1 MCSSGFPLPPAD
13 EAGLWAGCKC
23 NSLASDAHAVKALRQ
38 QILNGD
44 TSGDA
49 IPVLGGYLRGIL
61 LGPVWA
67 RVEAATPPG
76 EPIEIEITCDP
87 EDATMNRLPWEM
99 MVSGDTPLGAQ
110 TGRVVGVTRMV
121 EGKTPNTAAIE
132 LPLRVLF
139 VIGRQIDPNLRP
151 GAEYLGVIR
160 QVNATLQ
167 QGGREARSID
177 INLQLLPEATTE
189 ELKAAVESFEPS
201 VIHFIAH
208 GRQEGS
214 ESVIVLSKKDG
225 LSVQED
231 PRTARSLIESI
242 RRKDGQLP
250 PIVVL
255 NACHTGEA
263 NDAYVPFAATLARE
277 GVGIALGMAGEVSD
291 AACRI
296 FTRALY
302 QALVDGKSVVV
313 AGAFARRAAMLN
325 YGDFLGNA
333 EWTRPTLFRNT
344 QALPQFQVN
353 PAQRA
358 IAQAAFRF
366 RSVREPAILCDRLD
380 SMSAYQRFRDQ
391 VLSGDL
397 QTPLVLEVSDD
408 ESTVSPGVQTGRRV
422 QIGKSRLVSEI
433 ASNAVL
439 QGLAPCVLP
448 SAAGF
453 EPPSSLLTLAVRI
466 AEVMDITRE
475 YLGLNPRVTSAAL
488 KKAFV
493 ATGTPYAFDPAQL
506 DEFRDIRD
514 DVKKK
519 AGEPGAKAVATDTVR
534 DAFAKDVETLLDDLN
549 SQFPVTAGLPRFQA
563 VLLLVD
569 DLHRY
574 EAVAVPLLEL
584 VRDFGIA
591 KRAALAFTYSTRSKS
606 GPDVAEHIKAN
617 LRGFVHEPLRPFRS
631 PVESR
636 LAYTQMLMARNPPL
650 VPSGRAE
657 ERENVESFFEFCHT
671 QVLGVP
677 SLFPLSEA
685 SILLSA
691 RYRILLDADDERI
704 LRERTTKDG
713 VA

>member
-1 MCSSGFPLPPAD
+1 MCPSGFPLPPVD
-13 EAGLWAGCKC
+13 EVGLWTGCKC
-23 NSLASDAHAVKALRQ
+23 NSLATVARGVKALRQ

-67 RVEAATPPG
+67 RAEAAAPPKG

-121 EGKTPNTAAIE
+121 EGNTPDTTPIE

-139 VIGRQIDPNLRP
+139 VIGRQMDSNLRP

-177 INLQLLPEATTE
+177 INLQLLPEATIE

-231 PRTARSLIESI
+231 PRSARSLIESI

-255 NACHTGEA
+255 NACHTGQP
-263 NDAYVPFAATLARE
+263 NDAYVPFAARLARE
-277 GVGIALGMAGEVSD
+277 GVGVALGMAGEVAD

-302 QALVDGKSVVV
+302 QALVDGKSIAV
-313 AGAFARRAAMLN
+313 ACAFARRAAMLN
-325 YGDFLGNA
+325 YADLLSNA
-333 EWTRPTLFRNT
+333 EWIRPTLFRNT
-344 QALPQFQVN
+344 QALPHFKVN
-353 PAQRA
+353 PALRA
-358 IAQAAFRF
+358 IGQAAFRF

-380 SMSAYQRFRDQ
+380 AMNAYQIFRDQ
-391 VLSGDL
+391 VLGGDL

-408 ESTVSPGVQTGRRV
+408 ESTVAPGLETGRV
-422 QIGKSRLVSEI
+422 KIGKSRLVSEI

-453 EPPSSLLTLAVRI
+453 EPPPSLITLAVRI

-488 KKAFV
+488 KAAFR
-493 ATGTPYAFDPAQL
+493 ATGTPYAFDTAQL

-519 AGEPGAKAVATDTVR
+519 VAEPGAKVVATDTVR
-534 DAFAKDVETLLDDLN
+534 DAFAKDAETLLDDLN
-549 SQFPVTAGLPRFQA
+549 SQFPVTAGAPRFQA
-563 VLLLVD
+563 VLILVD

-617 LRGFVHEPLRPFRS
+617 LRGFVHEPLRPFRG

-636 LAYTQMLMARNPPL
+636 LAYTQMLLARRPPL
-650 VPSGRAE
+650 APSSR
-657 ERENVESFFEFCHT
+657 VEAKALVDRFFEFCHT
-671 QVLGVP
+671 KVLGVP
-677 SLFPLSEA
+677 SLFSLSEDT
-685 SILLSA
+685 IE
-691 RYRILLDADDERI
+691 YCTGTVLLDADDERI
-704 LRERTTKDG
+704 LRERLTKDATG
-713 VA
+713 